1 MPETIDTDQLN
12 KATEAFNAAIKQ
24 AEKAIQNVPEPHR
37 SKFKAQ
43 IRNIQTSL
51 KGQDGTNLTKI
62 IQDLSTFVQHDR
74 GS

>member
-1 MPETIDTDQLN
+1 MPDNIDTDQL
-12 KATEAFNAAIKQ
+12 KQATEQFKSAMKQ
-24 AEKAIQNVPEPHR
+24 AEKAIQNVPEPHL

-43 IRNIQTSL
+43 IRSIQTSL